1 MAKQISILVISLV
14 ILIFGGIWEIKYL
27 ERTAYYLMGD
37 VDSVKNA
44 IENDNFD
51 LAANNLKN
59 LETTW
64 TNMQFAWNIF
74 VNHERIDKLE
84 DDINDVRSYIEAT
97 DKEEAIKSTKTLN
110 KTISEIIDKQKFSF
124 EHVI

>member
-1 MAKQISILVISLV
+1 MAKQILILVISLA

-37 VDSVKNA
+37 TDSVKNA

-51 LAANNLKN
+51 LANNNLKN
-59 LETTW
+59 LENTW
-64 TNMQFAWNIF
+64 KNMQFTWNIF
-74 VNHERIDKLE
+74 VTHERIDKLE
-84 DDINDVRSYIEAT
+84 DDINDIRSYVEAQ

-110 KTISEIIDKQKFSF
+110 KTISEIIDKQRFTF